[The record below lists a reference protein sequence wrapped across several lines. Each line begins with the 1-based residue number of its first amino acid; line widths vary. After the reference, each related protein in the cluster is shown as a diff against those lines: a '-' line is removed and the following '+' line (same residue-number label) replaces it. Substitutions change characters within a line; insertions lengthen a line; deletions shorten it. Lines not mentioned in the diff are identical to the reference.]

1 MIKKKIF
8 SAIAL
13 LLALISV
20 VSCGPTT
27 PVEIPGSTSE
37 IDSGSAG
44 DGTTEVVF
52 DPSIPEGILIAGPK
66 ITSSCAI
73 VYPSGSKAIKTAA
86 ENFAEYFT
94 TLIPGSTF
102 VARTSHDTVAEEY
115 QIVINNDSALS
126 SFYTVKLDSKTINV
140 TGKEAR
146 YTLEALSWL
155 KLTAFQNGYF
165 AIPET
170 LDLSIS
176 NAPTVFEYSPENLYY
191 YEDVYTPT
199 LLYEF
204 ADTQIAKE
212 KCRLVIDG
220 IDVLDK
226 ATWDF
231 GEILL
236 NTVTV
241 EPGEHT
247 AILYLEG
254 SNGGSKTIETIFM
267 CGDASEMNLYSGE
280 LHAHTGDSD
289 GKETVKEADK
299 YARDVANLDFFSVT
313 DHSNSFSN
321 SVYQGKHQSNADS
334 YNDPGNF
341 VALYGFEQT
350 YNAATYYGHL
360 NTINYPSL
368 TTRSTLLKNYYSVMA
383 KKDGAL
389 VMFNHPGYKWGNFC
403 EYEFWTEAFDEVVN
417 LAEIKGKS
425 YDIEYAL
432 CLTKGWHVSPLYNED
447 NHTANWGAAYEYC
460 GYALAPSLTR
470 QNIIEAFQKNRT
482 YTTTDKTLKI
492 YYKINDEWMGARLQN
507 PDKLKVS
514 IDLSTE
520 KAIGLGT
527 VQLVAE
533 DNIVVAQQN
542 LGRKKEFTWEFELD
556 PVYDYYYVRVSAD
569 STWSVTAPIWI
580 ENREELT
587 VTSIEQALVTN
598 AVDSKDQ
605 RIIATVKNSA
615 TTDITNAVV
624 SFYRTSTSGFNE
636 TSVKPDVTV
645 TVGNI
650 RAGESVTVYADLA
663 YDINKN
669 RIYAIA
675 SGETGGK
682 KYAGVRY
689 CEISNLYFTE
699 ILPQSVQNG
708 GAVWEY
714 IELYNN
720 SNTAINLG
728 THSIRYYAKPGANAD
743 SLTENTWKLTGTI
756 APHSTVVLWF
766 LPDGSKLSVADFNK
780 HYGTNLVGGKD
791 IIIIVGKAL
800 PETNPV
806 QLEILNGSKV
816 ISRCWYNWEGAKD
829 VLADKA
835 ITFNYP
841 TCYTFTS
848 RVGEVHVTPTPGTLK
863 DGQMPEQITK

>member
-27 PVEIPGSTSE
+27 PIEIPGDIETTTLDEISSTV
-37 IDSGSAG
+37 I
-44 DGTTEVVF
+44 F
-52 DPSIPEGILIAGPK
+52 DPTIPEGILLAGPQ
-66 ITSSCAI
+66 ISSSCAI
-73 VYPSGSKAIKTAA
+73 VYPSGNKAIKTAA
-86 ENFAEYFT
+86 ENFAEYFM

-102 VARTSHDTVAEEY
+102 TARKANETVAEEY
-115 QIVINNDSALS
+115 QIVLKNDSQLEE
-126 SFYTVKLDSKTINV
+126 FYSIKLEGKTINV
-140 TGKEAR
+140 TGKEAK
-146 YTLEALSWL
+146 YTLEALSYL
-155 KLTAFQNGYF
+155 KLTAFQKGYF
-165 AIPET
+165 AIPEN
-170 LDLSIS
+170 LDHSTS
-176 NAPTVFEYSPENLYY
+176 AAPTVFEYSPENLYY
-191 YEDVYTPT
+191 YEDVYTPV
-199 LLYEF
+199 LFYDF
-204 ADTQIAKE
+204 AETHVSKE
-212 KCRLVIDG
+212 NSRLVIDG
-220 IDVLDK
+220 VDVIDK
-226 ATWDF
+226 ATWGF
-231 GEILL
+231 GELLL
-236 NTVTV
+236 NSVTV
-241 EPGEHT
+241 DPGDHT
-247 AILYLEG
+247 AILYLAG
-254 SNGGSKTIETIFM
+254 TNGGCKVIETLFS

-289 GKETVKEADK
+289 GQETVKEAYA
-299 YARDVANLDFFSVT
+299 YARDVAKLDFFSVT

-321 SVYQGKHQSNADS
+321 SVYQSKHQSNADN
-334 YNDPGNF
+334 YNDPGSF
-341 VALYGFEQT
+341 VALFGYEQT

-360 NTINYPSL
+360 NTINYTSL
-368 TTRSTLLKNYYSVMA
+368 TTRSTLLKNYYAMMA
-383 KKDGAL
+383 KRADSI
-389 VMFNHPGYKWGNFC
+389 VMFNHPGYTWGNFC
-403 EYEFWTEAFDEVVN
+403 EYEFWSEEFDKVVN
-417 LAEIKGKS
+417 LAEIKGKG
-425 YDIEYAL
+425 YDVEYAL

-447 NHTANWGAAYEYC
+447 NHSANWGGAYEYC

-492 YYKINDEWMGARLQN
+492 YYKINDEWMGSRLNN

-527 VQLVAE
+527 VSLIGE
-533 DNIVVAQQN
+533 DNIVVAKQN
-542 LGRKKEFTWEFELD
+542 LGRAKKYTWEFEID
-556 PVYDYYYVRVSAD
+556 PEYDYYYVKVHCD
-569 STWSVTAPIWI
+569 STWCVTAPIWI

-598 AVDSKDQ
+598 AVDTKDQ
-605 RIIATVKNSA
+605 RIMVTVKNSA
-615 TTDITNAVV
+615 TTDMTNAVV
-624 SFYRTSTSGFNE
+624 NFYLSSNAGFDSTSK
-636 TSVKPDVTV
+636 SPSATV
-645 TVGNI
+645 SIGNI
-650 RAGESVTVYADLA
+650 RAGESTTVYADLP
-663 YDINKN
+663 YDMTNN

-682 KYAGVRY
+682 KYGAVRY

-714 IELYNN
+714 VELYNN
-720 SNTAINLG
+720 SNKAINLG
-728 THSIRYYAKPGANAD
+728 THSIRYYAKPGAKSD
-743 SLTENTWKLTGTI
+743 SLAENTWKLTGTI

-766 LPDGSKLSVADFNK
+766 LPESSTLSVADFNK

-791 IIIIVGKAL
+791 IIVIIGKTL

-829 VLADKA
+829 VVADKA
-835 ITFNYP
+835 ITFKYP

-848 RVGEVHVTPTPGTLK
+848 RVDKSHVTPTPGTLE
-863 DGQMPEQITK
+863 DGQMPAQITK